1 MADNKAM
8 KYARLLQAQLGP
20 NTENMYK
27 SWAME
32 NNVRPSND
40 YDMRGYFM
48 GQMTGDPEAQSQV
61 NPSDMQMHFVDKWK
75 LPNHQSFSNESM
87 YDINKTAP
95 HWVGNYTD
103 EQGKKNWNLPPYAED
118 TWGQI
123 GRKGLIN
130 LELPFGKGK

>member
-8 KYARLLQAQLGP
+8 KIAKLLQMQLGP
-20 NTENMYK
+20 NTGDMFK
-27 SWAME
+27 SWALE

-61 NPSDMQMHFVDKWK
+61 NPSDMQMHFTDKFK
-75 LPNHQSFSNESM
+75 LPNHPSFSNESM
-87 YDINKTAP
+87 YDLNKTAP
-95 HWVGNYTD
+95 YWVGNEGSQQQLSPYT
-103 EQGKKNWNLPPYAED
+103 EGA
-118 TWGQI
+118 WGQI
-123 GRKGLIN
+123 GRKGLLN